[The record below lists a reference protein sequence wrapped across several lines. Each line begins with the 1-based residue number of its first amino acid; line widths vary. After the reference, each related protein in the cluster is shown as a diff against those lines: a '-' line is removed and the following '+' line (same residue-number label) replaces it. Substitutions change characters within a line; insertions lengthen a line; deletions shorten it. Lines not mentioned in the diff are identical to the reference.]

1 MKSGSSEDGGGAT
14 SQPAPKEVADSMPED
29 HLDKPSQWATGGDAP
44 TSKQKGFIAS
54 LERQAGEDVTAGEGL
69 SKAEASSRIQ
79 ELKEETGK

>member
-44 TSKQKGFIAS
+44 TVRFSLAAS
-54 LERQAGEDVTAGEGL
+54 L
-69 SKAEASSRIQ
+69 I
-79 ELKEETGK
+79 